1 MSKDGLGRADPGCN
15 EIVMIC
21 QGDTERVLRSCHQRR
36 NISRTSLNV
45 LKLIRQKS
53 KSVLGVQL
61 DMELNGA
68 VDSKKGC
75 KESQFKIKI

>member
-45 LKLIRQKS
+45 LKLIRQS
-53 KSVLGVQL
+53 LPGRAAI
-61 DMELNGA
+61 ELNGA